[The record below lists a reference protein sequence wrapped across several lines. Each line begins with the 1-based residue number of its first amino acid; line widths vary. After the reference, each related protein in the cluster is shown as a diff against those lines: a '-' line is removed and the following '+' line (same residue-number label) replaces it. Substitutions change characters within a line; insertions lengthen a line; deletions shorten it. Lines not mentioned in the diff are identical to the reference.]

1 MPAWILSMTE
11 PTVSD
16 QLPPLYEGHGLPVDK
31 LDPGK
36 FEEFVFACLLQ
47 VAATWNLKIDGKPSG
62 SGDGGFDVMGES
74 VRIVINGMNP
84 TSVVLGEKDHKCRD
98 FLLEREPIRW

>member
-1 MPAWILSMTE
+1 MGGLA
-11 PTVSD
+11 
-16 QLPPLYEGHGLPVDK
+16 GLPASVDK

-74 VRIVINGMNP
+74 LP
-84 TSVVLGEKDHKCRD
+84 THRKACVQ
-98 FLLEREPIRW
+98 